1 MGVFGMVRPLP
12 STPNASTLCS
22 AFCSTGRTIRLRQ
35 YRKHDRDG
43 TARRRRRQNVGRSGS
58 YRQRRGGAFRPAAA
72 YHTVKV
78 WEQWAEVGERGCLPC
93 TYWCRRLRRTSRRS
107 RGISEFRACG
117 WIFSQCVK
125 LCIRGTI
132 SKLKKFRAWW
142 RWCCP

>member
-12 STPNASTLCS
+12 STPNASILCP

-35 YRKHDRDG
+35 YRKLDRDG

-78 WEQWAEVGERGCLPC
+78 WEQWAGVGERGDLPC
-93 TYWCRRLRRTSRRS
+93 TYWCRLFGARRGGAAAFRNSELAGGSSRNVS
-107 RGISEFRACG
+107 NYA
-117 WIFSQCVK
+117 
-125 LCIRGTI
+125 
-132 SKLKKFRAWW
+132 
-142 RWCCP
+142 